1 MQSISDIIR
10 SDQEDVRV
18 LSGPKSGTTHTVPR
32 LAADLKAVLKL
43 AEGEK
48 PALRIVR
55 GKVVFTAYYGF
66 GDASSG
72 GFGATV
78 ERADGVHGRFGL
90 RGSDAENKSSN
101 YIELQNLVETVEEET
116 TL

>member
-1 MQSISDIIR
+1 MDTIR
-10 SDQEDVRV
+10 SDQDAVRV
-18 LSGPKSGTTHTVPR
+18 LSEPKSGITHAVPR

-48 PALRIVR
+48 SALRIVR

-78 ERADGVHGRFGL
+78 ERVDGVHGRFGL
-90 RGSDAENKSSN
+90 WGSDAENKSSN
-101 YIELQNLVETVEEET
+101 YREL
-116 TL
+116 

>member
-1 MQSISDIIR
+1 MSDTIQL
-10 SDQEDVRV
+10 DQEAVRV
-18 LSGPKSGTTHTVPR
+18 LSGPESGITHDVVPC

-78 ERADGVHGRFGL
+78 GRELMEFMGAL
-90 RGSDAENKSSN
+90 DSGEAMQKTRDQT
-101 YIELQNLVETVEEET
+101 IESCQI
-116 TL
+116 